1 MKQDNALLVKTQR
14 DFRRAADV
22 IADAWSTFPVVA
34 AIAVIG
40 SVARP
45 LWKEVPRF
53 AEYRRRRIR
62 LWHECKDVDLAVWI
76 DDQSLL
82 GTLRRVMAVAL
93 RKEREQCP
101 TFGVADHQVDTFLL
115 RLGRTPISG
124 VFAISTPARKLGLN
138 VQLRHVGPR
147 RSTASF
153 PASASTMTSSPTW
166 TWRRFTTEPHVADA
180 QHSIFPGPPKK
191 SDLGPCGTS

>member
-1 MKQDNALLVKTQR
+1 MMPSPARMKQDNALLVKTQR

-101 TFGVADHQVDTFLL
+101 TFGVADHQVDTFLFAPGTDAY
-115 RLGRTPISG
+115 LGRLCHFNACPKARPECAVAACGATPFNR
-124 VFAISTPARKLGLN
+124 VFPGFRVYHDILADVDVAMLYDRTAR
-138 VQLRHVGPR
+138 RR
-147 RSTASF
+147 RSAL
-153 PASASTMTSSPTW
+153 
-166 TWRRFTTEPHVADA
+166 DL
-180 QHSIFPGPPKK
+180 PGPAEEV
-191 SDLGPCGTS
+191 